1 MTTARPSS
9 RPSCPPRPSGPAGPT
24 RPARPARGLA
34 AALACGTLLVTAGC
48 SSADDSGSTGSDVAA
63 APAAGRTTAPTA
75 LPLTNVRARMALI
88 TEGDLEDDWTQV
100 KTAGNWH
107 DRLLVGKV
115 DVAQFLTASTQAA
128 DCQRLLDGLYENDL
142 LGKPSGGSAVTG
154 FQQGAAR
161 LFYQVAAYD
170 KADLDKSL
178 AWLKSLPTGCDQFNA
193 VGSQNSTRSVQVVQ
207 ASLPK
212 AGDARQ
218 GLTVTVKGVSGGS
231 PVTLTLDLAVVRVGD
246 DAITVINGGTGGVD
260 HDSTDD
266 AVSHGTTRLKDVRE
280 GRTPAPE
287 PSQFD

>member
-24 RPARPARGLA
+24 RPARPGRSVA
-34 AALACGTLLVTAGC
+34 AVLACGILLATAAC
-48 SSADDSGSTGSDVAA
+48 SSEDDSASSGADVAA
-63 APAAGRTTAPTA
+63 APVAGRTTAPA
-75 LPLTNVRARMALI
+75 VLPLTNARARMALI

-115 DVAQFLTASTQAA
+115 DVAQFLTAKTQAA
-128 DCQRLLDGLYENDL
+128 ACQQLLDGLYENDL
-142 LGKPSGGSAVTG
+142 LGKPSGGSALTG
-154 FQQGAAR
+154 FQQGDSR

-170 KADLDKSL
+170 KADIDTSL
-178 AWLKSLPTGCDQFNA
+178 AWLKSLPTECDQFSA
-193 VGSQNSTRSVQVVQ
+193 VGSRNSTRTVQVVE

-231 PVTLTLDLAVVRVGD
+231 PATLALDLAVVRVGN
-246 DAITVINGGTGGVD
+246 DAITVVNGGTHGVD
-260 HDSTDD
+260 HDSTED
-266 AVSHGTTRLKDVRE
+266 AVSHGATRLKDVRE

>member
-34 AALACGTLLVTAGC
+34 AALACGTLLVTAAC
-48 SSADDSGSTGSDVAA
+48 SSGDDSSSTGSDVAA
-63 APAAGRTTAPTA
+63 APVAGRTTAPTT
-75 LPLTNVRARMALI
+75 LPLTNARARMALI

-115 DVAQFLTASTQAA
+115 DVAQFLTAKTQAA
-128 DCQRLLDGLYENDL
+128 ACQRLLDGLYEDDL
-142 LGKPSGGSAVTG
+142 LGKPSGGSALTG
-154 FQQGAAR
+154 FQQGEAR

-178 AWLKSLPTGCDQFNA
+178 AWLKSLPTECDQFNA
-193 VGSQNSTRSVQVVQ
+193 VGSQNSTRSVQVVE

-218 GLTVTVKGVSGGS
+218 GLTVTVKGVSGGA
-231 PVTLTLDLAVVRVGD
+231 PVTLTLDVAVVRVGD
-246 DAITVINGGTGGVD
+246 DAITVINGGTDGVD